1 MLKAILGDN
10 KNIGYFCELVL
21 DNNKVI
27 SQQQAD
33 KILIHEGKGTGRTL
47 VTLMNKLHRIITVNY
62 VDEIQDIRQ
71 GKE

>member
-21 DNNKVI
+21 DNKII

-33 KILIHEGKGTGRTL
+33 KILIHEGKETGRTL

-71 GKE
+71 CKE

>member
-10 KNIGYFCELVL
+10 KNTGYFCELVL
-21 DNNKVI
+21 DNKVI

-33 KILIHEGKGTGRTL
+33 KILIHEGKETGRTL
-47 VTLMNKLHRIITVNY
+47 VTLMNKLHKIITVNY

>member
-21 DNNKVI
+21 DNKII
-27 SQQQAD
+27 SRQQAD
-33 KILIHEGKGTGRTL
+33 KILIHEGRETGRTL

>member
-10 KNIGYFCELVL
+10 KNTGYFCELVL
-21 DNNKVI
+21 DNKVI

-33 KILIHEGKGTGRTL
+33 KILIHEGKETGRTL